1 MHETA
6 AATAFLRHAT
16 ATSVSAKWKPSRHC
30 TVLWPAL
37 RLRLDRLRL
46 HCDCRAYSKFLK
58 QKLHTFEKCKYE
70 YDKETEWAA
79 DSVSRMNK

>member
-1 MHETA
+1 MPQ
-6 AATAFLRHAT
+6 LR
-16 ATSVSAKWKPSRHC
+16 SAKSKAFSPLHC
-30 TVLWPAL
+30 AFA
-37 RLRLDRLRL
+37 RAQIAIGSARL

-79 DSVSRMNK
+79 DSASRMNK

>member
-1 MHETA
+1 MPQ
-6 AATAFLRHAT
+6 LRPFGGIEGL
-16 ATSVSAKWKPSRHC
+16 PSRHC
-30 TVLWPAL
+30 TVLWPNRAQAAIGSA
-37 RLRLDRLRL
+37 RL

-79 DSVSRMNK
+79 DSASRMNK

>member
-1 MHETA
+1 MPQLRWFGEIEAFAPLHCAVARAQTA
-6 AATAFLRHAT
+6 IG
-16 ATSVSAKWKPSRHC
+16 SA
-30 TVLWPAL
+30 
-37 RLRLDRLRL
+37 RL

-79 DSVSRMNK
+79 DSASRMNK

>member
-1 MHETA
+1 M
-6 AATAFLRHAT
+6 
-16 ATSVSAKWKPSRHC
+16 
-30 TVLWPAL
+30 LWPAL